1 MKNLIAIAGETRKI
15 TKNGFYDKDGHTI
28 RLPEI
33 DYSAVKVYTPE
44 AGLALCTK
52 YEGAT
57 GEVPK
62 FEITTEDSFQASARF
77 DHPLVMNFA
86 NAHHPGGGFEIGAT
100 AQEESLCRCSTLF
113 ASLKSEAAKEMY
125 HYNNVHRS
133 GVESDYMLLSDPVI
147 VFRNER
153 LELLDKPFPV
163 GVITLP
169 APNRNG
175 LAMFTTSAKLEAAM
189 TQRLRI
195 MAAVAKENGFRSLIL
210 GAWGCGAFRN
220 DPVKVAGYFKKVLLE
235 EKFGSYFEHI
245 CFAVYGK
252 EDGKN
257 ITAFREVMG
266 DAASDI

>member
-1 MKNLIAIAGETRKI
+1 MSNLIAIANETKKI
-15 TKNGFYDKDGHTI
+15 TRNGCYDKDGHTI
-28 RLPEI
+28 RFPQTDL
-33 DYSAVKVYTPE
+33 SAVKVYTPE
-44 AGLALCTK
+44 EGLALCAK
-52 YEGAT
+52 YEGADGT
-57 GEVPK
+57 VPA
-62 FEITTEDSFQASARF
+62 FEITTEDSFQAARRF
-77 DHPLVMNFA
+77 EHPLVMNFA

-125 HYNNVHRS
+125 RYNNAHRS
-133 GVESDYMLLSDPVI
+133 GVESDYMLLSDPVY

-153 LELLDKPFPV
+153 YELLDKPVPV

-175 LAMFTTSAKLEAAM
+175 LAMFTTSEKLEAAM
-189 TQRLRI
+189 TKRLRI
-195 MAAVAKENGFRSLIL
+195 MSAVAKENGFRSLIL

-235 EKFGSYFEHI
+235 EKFGAYFDSI
-245 CFAVYGK
+245 CFAIYGK

-257 ITAFREVMG
+257 ITAFREFLG
-266 DAASDI
+266 TD